1 MQSFSFFIRLCSLW
15 RGARF
20 SAMITIRIE
29 VQAMAAENKMG
40 TLPEGRLIVTM
51 SFPIMLSMLVQALY
65 NIVDSAFVARISED
79 ALTAVSLAFPV
90 QLLMIAVATGAA
102 VGVDA
107 LLSRRLGQ
115 KKQDE
120 ANAVAVNG
128 IFLSVCFWLVFAVLG
143 LLFGQQF
150 IAMFTDSPAVI
161 DMGTGYV
168 TVVTVAS
175 CGVFLLFVAER
186 LMQATGNT
194 VYHMVTQLIGAVLNC
209 ILDPIMIFG
218 LFGFPALGTTG
229 AALATV
235 ISQIIAM
242 MIGFAINVR
251 FNHDVRIHVRGF
263 RPDGKIIAEIV
274 RIGLPA
280 AVQQSLLSVLTVGLN
295 RILMPF
301 SQTAVSFYGVYYKLQ
316 NFLFMPVYGLNN
328 ALIPMIG
335 YNFGA
340 KNRRRIERITRYAL
354 LLALGIM
361 AAGTVLFELL
371 PVPLLRL
378 FDASDAML
386 AIGVP
391 AIRIISASFCFAG
404 ISVILCGCMQGLG
417 RGSESLWVALLRQ
430 LIVILPA
437 AVLLSRISLT
447 AVWFAFLLAEAA
459 GLAAAVALHHQVR
472 RRLLDKL
479 S

>member
-1 MQSFSFFIRLCSLW
+1 
-15 RGARF
+15 
-20 SAMITIRIE
+20 
-29 VQAMAAENKMG
+29 MAAENKMG
-40 TLPEGRLIVTM
+40 TMPEGRLIVTM

-90 QLLMIAVATGAA
+90 QLLMIAVATGAG
-102 VGVDA
+102 VGVNA
-107 LLSRRLGQ
+107 LLSRRLGE
-115 KKQDE
+115 KKQE
-120 ANAVAVNG
+120 AANAVAING
-128 IFLSVCFWLVFAVLG
+128 IFLSVCCWLVFAVLG
-143 LLFGQQF
+143 VLFGRQF
-150 IAMFTDSPAVI
+150 IALFTEVPAI
-161 DMGTGYV
+161 IEMGTGYV

-194 VYHMVTQLIGAVLNC
+194 VYHMVTQLIGALLNC

-218 LFGFPALGTTG
+218 WFGCPALGTTG

-242 MIGFAINVR
+242 SIGFAINVR
-251 FNHDVRIHVRGF
+251 LNHDVRIHIRGF
-263 RPDGKIIAEIV
+263 RPDAAILGEIV

-280 AVQQSLLSVLTVGLN
+280 ALQQSLLSVLTVGLN

-340 KNRRRIERITRYAL
+340 KNRRRIERITRFAL

-391 AIRIISASFCFAG
+391 GIRIISVSFCLAG
-404 ISVILCGCMQGLG
+404 VSVILCGCMQGLG
-417 RGSESLWVALLRQ
+417 RGNESLAVALLRQ
-430 LIVILPA
+430 LIVILPVA
-437 AVLLSRISLT
+437 AALSRISLD
-447 AVWFAFLLAEAA
+447 AVWFSFPIAEAVGLLAAF
-459 GLAAAVALHHQVR
+459 VLHR
-472 RRLLDKL
+472 RVSRRMLDKL
-479 S
+479 PQQLS

>member
-1 MQSFSFFIRLCSLW
+1 
-15 RGARF
+15 
-20 SAMITIRIE
+20 
-29 VQAMAAENKMG
+29 MATENKMG
-40 TLPEGRLIVTM
+40 AMPEGRLIVTM

-65 NIVDSAFVARISED
+65 NIVDSAFVARIGED

-90 QLLMIAVATGAA
+90 QLLMIAVATGTG
-102 VGVDA
+102 VGVNA
-107 LLSRRLGQ
+107 LLSRRLGE
-115 KKQDE
+115 KKQDD
-120 ANAVAVNG
+120 ANAVAING
-128 IFLSVCFWLVFAVLG
+128 IFLSVCCWLVFAVLG
-143 LLFGQQF
+143 LLFGRQF
-150 IAMFTDSPAVI
+150 IELFTDVPAVVE
-161 DMGTGYV
+161 MGANYV

-194 VYHMVTQLIGAVLNC
+194 LYHMITQLIGALLNC

-218 LFGFPALGTTG
+218 WFGLPALGTTG

-235 ISQIIAM
+235 LSQIIAM
-242 MIGFAINVR
+242 SIGFFINVR

-263 RPDGKIIAEIV
+263 RPNGRILIEIV

-280 AVQQSLLSVLTVGLN
+280 ALQQSLMSVLTIGLN
-295 RILMPF
+295 RILMAF
-301 SQTAVSFYGVYYKLQ
+301 TQTAVSFYGVYYKLQ

-340 KNRRRIERITRYAL
+340 KNRRRIERITRFAL

-361 AAGTVLFELL
+361 AVGTVLFELL
-371 PVPLLRL
+371 PIPLLHL
-378 FDASDAML
+378 FNASDAML

-391 AIRIISASFCFAG
+391 GIRIISLSFCLAG
-404 ISVILCGCMQGLG
+404 ASVILCGCMQGLG
-417 RGSESLWVALLRQ
+417 RGGESLWVALLRQ

-437 AVLLSRISLT
+437 AAVLSRISLD
-447 AVWFAFLLAEAA
+447 AVWFSFLLAEAV
-459 GLAAAVALHHQVR
+459 GLLAALLLHRHVS
-472 RRLLDKL
+472 RRLLGQL
-479 S
+479 PQQIS

>member
-1 MQSFSFFIRLCSLW
+1 
-15 RGARF
+15 
-20 SAMITIRIE
+20 
-29 VQAMAAENKMG
+29 MAAENKMG
-40 TLPEGRLIVTM
+40 TMPEGRLIITM

-90 QLLMIAVATGAA
+90 QLLMIAVATGAG
-102 VGVDA
+102 VGVNA
-107 LLSRRLGQ
+107 LLSRRLGE
-115 KKQDE
+115 KKQAE
-120 ANAVAVNG
+120 ADAVAVNG
-128 IFLSVCFWLVFAVLG
+128 IFLSVCFWLIFAVLG
-143 LLFGQQF
+143 LLFGRQF
-150 IAMFTDSPAVI
+150 IALFTDVPAVI
-161 DMGTGYV
+161 EMGTSYV
-168 TVVTVAS
+168 TVVTAAS

-235 ISQIIAM
+235 LSQIIAM
-242 MIGFAINVR
+242 SIGFFINVR
-251 FNHDVRIHVRGF
+251 FNHDVRIRLRGF
-263 RPDGKIIAEIV
+263 RPDGRIIGEIV

-301 SQTAVSFYGVYYKLQ
+301 SQTAVGFYGVYYKLQ

-340 KNRRRIERITRYAL
+340 KNRRRIEARRAAWSGTR
-354 LLALGIM
+354 
-361 AAGTVLFELL
+361 AART
-371 PVPLLRL
+371 
-378 FDASDAML
+378 S
-386 AIGVP
+386 
-391 AIRIISASFCFAG
+391 
-404 ISVILCGCMQGLG
+404 
-417 RGSESLWVALLRQ
+417 
-430 LIVILPA
+430 
-437 AVLLSRISLT
+437 
-447 AVWFAFLLAEAA
+447 
-459 GLAAAVALHHQVR
+459 
-472 RRLLDKL
+472 
-479 S
+479 

>member
-1 MQSFSFFIRLCSLW
+1 
-15 RGARF
+15 
-20 SAMITIRIE
+20 
-29 VQAMAAENKMG
+29 MAAENKMG
-40 TLPEGRLIVTM
+40 TMPEGRLIVTM

-90 QLLMIAVATGAA
+90 QLLMIAVATGTG
-102 VGVDA
+102 VGVNA
-107 LLSRRLGQ
+107 LLSRRLGE
-115 KKQDE
+115 KKQE
-120 ANAVAVNG
+120 AANAVAING
-128 IFLSVCFWLVFAVLG
+128 IFLSVCCWLVFAVLG
-143 LLFGQQF
+143 VLFGRQF
-150 IAMFTDSPAVI
+150 IALFTEVPAI
-161 DMGTGYV
+161 IEMGTGYV

-194 VYHMVTQLIGAVLNC
+194 VYHMVTQLIGALLNC

-218 LFGFPALGTTG
+218 WFGCPALGTTG

-242 MIGFAINVR
+242 SIGFAINVR
-251 FNHDVRIHVRGF
+251 LNHDVRIHIRGF
-263 RPDGKIIAEIV
+263 RPDAAILGEIV

-280 AVQQSLLSVLTVGLN
+280 ALQQSLLSVLTVGLN

-340 KNRRRIERITRYAL
+340 KNRRRIERITRFAL

-391 AIRIISASFCFAG
+391 GIRIISVSFCLAG
-404 ISVILCGCMQGLG
+404 VSVILCGCMQGLG
-417 RGSESLWVALLRQ
+417 RGNESLAVALLRQ
-430 LIVILPA
+430 LVVILPVA
-437 AVLLSRISLT
+437 AALSRISLD
-447 AVWFAFLLAEAA
+447 AVWFSFPIAEAIGLLAAF
-459 GLAAAVALHHQVR
+459 VLHRWVSR
-472 RRLLDKL
+472 RMLDKL
-479 S
+479 PQQKS

>member
-1 MQSFSFFIRLCSLW
+1 
-15 RGARF
+15 
-20 SAMITIRIE
+20 
-29 VQAMAAENKMG
+29 MAAENKMG
-40 TLPEGRLIVTM
+40 TMPEGHLIVTM

-79 ALTAVSLAFPV
+79 ALTAVSLAFPI
-90 QLLMIAVATGAA
+90 QLLMIAVATGTG
-102 VGVDA
+102 VGVNA

-115 KKQDE
+115 KKQEE
-120 ANAVAVNG
+120 ANAVAANG
-128 IFLSVCFWLVFAVLG
+128 VFLSVCFWLVFAVLG
-143 LLFGQQF
+143 LLFGRSF
-150 IAMFTDSPAVI
+150 IALFTDVPAVI
-161 DMGTGYV
+161 AMGTSYV

-218 LFGFPALGTTG
+218 LFGCPALGTTG

-235 ISQIIAM
+235 LSQIIAM
-242 MIGFAINVR
+242 GIGFFINVR
-251 FNHDVRIHVRGF
+251 FNHDVRLHLRGF
-263 RPDGKIIAEIV
+263 RPDGGILGEIV

-335 YNFGA
+335 YNYGA

-354 LLALGIM
+354 LLAVGIM
-361 AAGTVLFELL
+361 AAGTILFELI

-378 FDASDAML
+378 FDASSAML

-391 AIRIISASFCFAG
+391 AIRIISVSFCFAG
-404 ISVILCGCMQGLG
+404 ASVILSGCMQGLG
-417 RGSESLWVALLRQ
+417 CGSESLWVALLRQ
-430 LIVILPA
+430 LIIILPA

-447 AVWFAFLLAEAA
+447 AIWFAFLLAEAI
-459 GLAAAVALHHQVR
+459 GLAAALLLHRHVT
-472 RRLLDKL
+472 RRLLEPL
-479 S
+479 Q

>member
-1 MQSFSFFIRLCSLW
+1 
-15 RGARF
+15 
-20 SAMITIRIE
+20 
-29 VQAMAAENKMG
+29 MASENKMG
-40 TLPEGRLIVTM
+40 TMPEGRLIITM

-90 QLLMIAVATGAA
+90 QLLMIAVATGTG
-102 VGVDA
+102 VGVNA

-115 KKQDE
+115 KKQEE

-128 IFLSVCFWLVFAVLG
+128 VFLSVCFWLVFAVLG
-143 LLFGQQF
+143 LLFGRGF
-150 IAMFTDSPAVI
+150 IALFTDVPAVI
-161 DMGTGYV
+161 DMGTSYV

-218 LFGFPALGTTG
+218 LFGFPTLGTTG

-235 ISQIIAM
+235 LSQIIAM
-242 MIGFAINVR
+242 SIGFFINVR
-251 FNHDVRIHVRGF
+251 FNHDVRLHLRGF
-263 RPDGKIIAEIV
+263 RPDGGILGEIV

-280 AVQQSLLSVLTVGLN
+280 AVQQSLLSILTVGLN

-354 LLALGIM
+354 YLAIGIM
-361 AAGTVLFELL
+361 AAGTVLFELI

-386 AIGVP
+386 SIGVP
-391 AIRIISASFCFAG
+391 AIHIISLSFCFAG
-404 ISVILCGCMQGLG
+404 ASVILSGCMQGLG
-417 RGSESLWVALLRQ
+417 RGNESLWVALTRQ
-430 LIVILPA
+430 FIVILPT
-437 AVLLSRISLT
+437 AVLLSRLSLT
-447 AVWFAFLLAEAA
+447 AVWFAFPLAEAV
-459 GLAAAVALHHQVR
+459 GLAAAIALHRRVT
-472 RRLLDKL
+472 RRLLQPL
-479 S
+479 E

>member
-1 MQSFSFFIRLCSLW
+1 
-15 RGARF
+15 
-20 SAMITIRIE
+20 
-29 VQAMAAENKMG
+29 MATENKMG
-40 TLPEGRLIVTM
+40 TMPEGKLIVTM
-51 SFPIMLSMLVQALY
+51 SFPIMLSMLVQSLY

-90 QLLMIAVATGAA
+90 QLLMIAVATGAG
-102 VGVDA
+102 VGVNA

-115 KKQDE
+115 KKQAE
-120 ANAVAVNG
+120 ADAVAVNG
-128 IFLSVCFWLVFAVLG
+128 VFLSVCFWLVFAVLG
-143 LLFGQQF
+143 LLFGRTF
-150 IAMFTDSPAVI
+150 IAAFTDVPAVV
-161 DMGTGYV
+161 DMGTSYV

-194 VYHMVTQLIGAVLNC
+194 VYHMITQLIGAVLNC
-209 ILDPIMIFG
+209 VLDPLLIFG
-218 LFGFPALGTTG
+218 LAGFPTLGTTG

-235 ISQIIAM
+235 ISQITAM
-242 MIGFAINVR
+242 AIGFFINIK
-251 FNHDVRIHVRGF
+251 FNHDVHLRVRGF
-263 RPDGKIIAEIV
+263 RPDAEILGGII

-280 AVQQSLLSVLTVGLN
+280 AVQQSLMSVLTVGLN

-340 KNRRRIERITRYAL
+340 QNRHRIERITRYAL
-354 LLALGIM
+354 YLAVGIM
-361 AAGTVLFELL
+361 AAGTVLFEAL

-391 AIRIISASFCFAG
+391 GIRTIALSFCFAG
-404 ISVILCGCMQGLG
+404 ASVILSGCMQGLG
-417 RGSESLWVALLRQ
+417 RGGESLWVALVRQ
-430 LIVILPA
+430 LIVVLPA
-437 AVLLSRISLT
+437 AVLFAQVSLN
-447 AVWFAFLLAEAA
+447 AVWLSFPLAETVGFVLAVLLHRRVTQRLLAP
-459 GLAAAVALHHQVR
+459 
-472 RRLLDKL
+472 L

>member
-1 MQSFSFFIRLCSLW
+1 MSS
-15 RGARF
+15 
-20 SAMITIRIE
+20 
-29 VQAMAAENKMG
+29 ENKMG
-40 TLPEGRLIVTM
+40 TMPEGKLIVTM

-90 QLLMIAVATGAA
+90 QLLMIAVATGAG
-102 VGVDA
+102 VGVNA

-115 KKQDE
+115 KKQAE
-120 ANAVAVNG
+120 ADAVAVNG
-128 IFLSVCFWLVFAVLG
+128 VFLSVCFWLVFAVLG
-143 LLFGQQF
+143 LLFGRAF
-150 IAMFTDSPAVI
+150 IAAFTDVPAVV
-161 DMGTGYV
+161 DMGTSYV

-186 LMQATGNT
+186 LMQATGST
-194 VYHMVTQLIGAVLNC
+194 VYHMITQLIGAVLNC
-209 ILDPIMIFG
+209 VLDPLLIFG
-218 LFGFPALGTTG
+218 LAGFPALGTTG

-235 ISQIIAM
+235 ISQITAM
-242 MIGFAINVR
+242 AIGFFINIK
-251 FNHDVRIHVRGF
+251 FNHDVHLRVRGF
-263 RPDGKIIAEIV
+263 RPDAEILGGII

-280 AVQQSLLSVLTVGLN
+280 AVQQSLMSVLTVGLN

-340 KNRRRIERITRYAL
+340 QNRHRIERITRYAL
-354 LLALGIM
+354 YLAVGIM
-361 AAGTVLFELL
+361 AAGTVLFEAL

-391 AIRIISASFCFAG
+391 GIRTIALSFCFAG
-404 ISVILCGCMQGLG
+404 ASVILSGCMQGLG
-417 RGSESLWVALLRQ
+417 RGGESLWVALVRQ
-430 LIVILPA
+430 LIVVLPA
-437 AVLLSRISLT
+437 AVLLAQVSLN
-447 AVWFAFLLAEAA
+447 AVWLSFPLAETAGFVLAVLLHRRVTQRLLAP
-459 GLAAAVALHHQVR
+459 
-472 RRLLDKL
+472 L

>member
-1 MQSFSFFIRLCSLW
+1 
-15 RGARF
+15 
-20 SAMITIRIE
+20 
-29 VQAMAAENKMG
+29 MASENKMG
-40 TLPEGRLIVTM
+40 TMPEGKLIVTM

-90 QLLMIAVATGAA
+90 QLLMIAVATGTG
-102 VGVDA
+102 VGVNA

-115 KKQDE
+115 KRQAE
-120 ANAVAVNG
+120 ANAVAING
-128 IFLSVCFWLVFAVLG
+128 VFLSVCFWLVFAVLG
-143 LLFGQQF
+143 LLFGRAF
-150 IAMFTDSPAVI
+150 IAAFTEVPSVI
-161 DMGTGYV
+161 EMGTSYV

-218 LFGFPALGTTG
+218 LLGCPALGTTG

-235 ISQIIAM
+235 LSQIIAM
-242 MIGFAINVR
+242 SIGFFINVR
-251 FNHDVRIHVRGF
+251 FNHDVQLHLRGF
-263 RPDGKIIAEIV
+263 RPDGAILGEIV

-280 AVQQSLLSVLTVGLN
+280 TVQQSLLSILTVGLN

-354 LLALGIM
+354 YLAVGIM
-361 AAGTVLFELL
+361 AAGTVLFEAL

-386 AIGVP
+386 ALGVP

-404 ISVILCGCMQGLG
+404 ASVILSGCMQGLG

-437 AVLLSRISLT
+437 AVLLARLSLN
-447 AVWFAFLLAEAA
+447 AVWLAFPLAEAA
-459 GLAAAVALHHQVR
+459 GLAAALLLHRRVT
-472 RRLLDKL
+472 RRLLAPL
-479 S
+479 G

>member
-1 MQSFSFFIRLCSLW
+1 
-15 RGARF
+15 
-20 SAMITIRIE
+20 
-29 VQAMAAENKMG
+29 MAAENKMG
-40 TLPEGRLIVTM
+40 TMPEGRLIVTM

-90 QLLMIAVATGAA
+90 QLLMIAVATGAG
-102 VGVDA
+102 VGVNA
-107 LLSRRLGQ
+107 LLSRRLGE
-115 KKQDE
+115 KKQE
-120 ANAVAVNG
+120 AANAVAING
-128 IFLSVCFWLVFAVLG
+128 IFLSVCCWLVFAVLG
-143 LLFGQQF
+143 VLFGRQF
-150 IAMFTDSPAVI
+150 IALFTEVPAI
-161 DMGTGYV
+161 IEMGTGYV

-194 VYHMVTQLIGAVLNC
+194 VYHMVTQLIGALLNC

-218 LFGFPALGTTG
+218 WFGCPALGTTG

-242 MIGFAINVR
+242 SIGFAINVR
-251 FNHDVRIHVRGF
+251 LNHDVRIHVRGF
-263 RPDGKIIAEIV
+263 RPDAAILGEIV

-280 AVQQSLLSVLTVGLN
+280 ALQQSLLSVLTVGLN

-340 KNRRRIERITRYAL
+340 KNRRRIERITRFAL

-391 AIRIISASFCFAG
+391 GIRIISVSFCLAG
-404 ISVILCGCMQGLG
+404 VSVILCGCMQGLG
-417 RGSESLWVALLRQ
+417 RGNESLAVALLRQ
-430 LIVILPA
+430 LIVILPVA
-437 AVLLSRISLT
+437 AALSRISLD
-447 AVWFAFLLAEAA
+447 AVWFSFPIAEAVGLLAAF
-459 GLAAAVALHHQVR
+459 VLHR
-472 RRLLDKL
+472 RVSRRMLDKL
-479 S
+479 PQQLS

>member
-1 MQSFSFFIRLCSLW
+1 
-15 RGARF
+15 
-20 SAMITIRIE
+20 
-29 VQAMAAENKMG
+29 MASENKMG
-40 TLPEGRLIVTM
+40 TMPEGRLIITM

-90 QLLMIAVATGAA
+90 QLLMIAVATGTG
-102 VGVDA
+102 VGVNA

-115 KKQDE
+115 KKQEE

-128 IFLSVCFWLVFAVLG
+128 VFLSVCFWLVFAVLG
-143 LLFGQQF
+143 LLFGRGF
-150 IAMFTDSPAVI
+150 IALFTDVPAVI
-161 DMGTGYV
+161 DMGTSYV

-235 ISQIIAM
+235 LSQIIAM
-242 MIGFAINVR
+242 SIGFFINVR
-251 FNHDVRIHVRGF
+251 FNHDVRLHLHGF
-263 RPDGKIIAEIV
+263 RPDGGILGEIV

-280 AVQQSLLSVLTVGLN
+280 AVQQSLLSILTVGLN

-328 ALIPMIG
+328 ALIPMVG

-354 LLALGIM
+354 YLAIGIM
-361 AAGTVLFELL
+361 AAGTVLFELI

-391 AIRIISASFCFAG
+391 AIRIISLSFCFAG
-404 ISVILCGCMQGLG
+404 ASVILSGCMQGLG
-417 RGSESLWVALLRQ
+417 RGNESLWVALTRQ
-430 LIVILPA
+430 FIVILPA
-437 AVLLSRISLT
+437 AVLLSRLNLS
-447 AVWFAFLLAEAA
+447 AVWFAFPLAEAV
-459 GLAAAVALHHQVR
+459 GLAAAIVLHRRVT
-472 RRLLDKL
+472 RRLLDPLK
-479 S
+479 

>member
-1 MQSFSFFIRLCSLW
+1 
-15 RGARF
+15 
-20 SAMITIRIE
+20 
-29 VQAMAAENKMG
+29 MASENKMG
-40 TLPEGRLIVTM
+40 TMPEGRLIITM

-90 QLLMIAVATGAA
+90 QLLMIAVATGTG
-102 VGVDA
+102 VGVNA

-115 KKQDE
+115 KKQEE

-128 IFLSVCFWLVFAVLG
+128 VFLSVCFWLVFAVLG
-143 LLFGQQF
+143 LLFGRGF
-150 IAMFTDSPAVI
+150 ITLFTDVPAVI
-161 DMGTGYV
+161 DMGSSYV

-218 LFGFPALGTTG
+218 LLGFPALGTTG

-235 ISQIIAM
+235 LSQIIAM
-242 MIGFAINVR
+242 GIGFFINVR
-251 FNHDVRIHVRGF
+251 FNHDVRLHVRGF
-263 RPDGKIIAEIV
+263 RPNGGILGEIV

-280 AVQQSLLSVLTVGLN
+280 AVQQSLLSILTVGLN

-301 SQTAVSFYGVYYKLQ
+301 SQTSVSFYGVYYKLQ
-316 NFLFMPVYGLNN
+316 NFLFMPIYGLNN
-328 ALIPMIG
+328 ALIPMVG

-340 KNRRRIERITRYAL
+340 KKRRRIERITRYAL
-354 LLALGIM
+354 YLAVGIM
-361 AAGTVLFELL
+361 AAGTVLFELI

-378 FDASDAML
+378 FEASDAML
-386 AIGVP
+386 SIGVP
-391 AIRIISASFCFAG
+391 AIRIISLSFCFAG
-404 ISVILCGCMQGLG
+404 ASVILSGCMQGLG
-417 RGSESLWVALLRQ
+417 RGSESLWVALIRQ

-437 AVLLSRISLT
+437 AVLLSRLSLT
-447 AVWFAFLLAEAA
+447 AVWFAFLLAEAV
-459 GLAAAVALHHQVR
+459 GLAAAIVLHRHIT
-472 RRLLDKL
+472 RRLLEPYK
-479 S
+479 

>member
-1 MQSFSFFIRLCSLW
+1 MSS
-15 RGARF
+15 
-20 SAMITIRIE
+20 
-29 VQAMAAENKMG
+29 ENKMG
-40 TLPEGRLIVTM
+40 TMPEGKLIVTM

-90 QLLMIAVATGAA
+90 QLLMIAVATGAG
-102 VGVDA
+102 VGVNA

-115 KKQDE
+115 KKQAE
-120 ANAVAVNG
+120 ADAVAVNG
-128 IFLSVCFWLVFAVLG
+128 VFLSVCFWLVFAVLG
-143 LLFGQQF
+143 LLFGRAF
-150 IAMFTDSPAVI
+150 IAAFTDVPAVV
-161 DMGTGYV
+161 DMGTSYV

-194 VYHMVTQLIGAVLNC
+194 VYHMITQLIGAVLNC
-209 ILDPIMIFG
+209 VLDPLLIFG
-218 LFGFPALGTTG
+218 LAGFPALGTTG

-235 ISQIIAM
+235 ISQITAM
-242 MIGFAINVR
+242 AIGFFINIK
-251 FNHDVRIHVRGF
+251 FNHDVHLRVRGF
-263 RPDGKIIAEIV
+263 RPDAEILGGII

-280 AVQQSLLSVLTVGLN
+280 AVQQSLMSVLTVGLN

-340 KNRRRIERITRYAL
+340 QNRHRIERITRYAL
-354 LLALGIM
+354 YLAVGIM
-361 AAGTVLFELL
+361 AAGTVLFEAL

-391 AIRIISASFCFAG
+391 GIRTIALSFCFAG
-404 ISVILCGCMQGLG
+404 ASVILSGCMQGLG
-417 RGSESLWVALLRQ
+417 RGGESLWVALVRQ
-430 LIVILPA
+430 LIVVLPA
-437 AVLLSRISLT
+437 AVLLAQISLN
-447 AVWFAFLLAEAA
+447 AVWLSFPLAETA
-459 GLAAAVALHHQVR
+459 GFVLAVLLHR
-472 RRLLDKL
+472 RVTQRLFAPLP
-479 S
+479 

>member
-1 MQSFSFFIRLCSLW
+1 
-15 RGARF
+15 
-20 SAMITIRIE
+20 
-29 VQAMAAENKMG
+29 MAAENKMG
-40 TLPEGRLIVTM
+40 TMPEGRLIVTM

-90 QLLMIAVATGAA
+90 QLLMIAVATGAG
-102 VGVDA
+102 VGVNA
-107 LLSRRLGQ
+107 LLSRRLGE
-115 KKQDE
+115 KKQAE
-120 ANAVAVNG
+120 ADAVAVNG
-128 IFLSVCFWLVFAVLG
+128 IFLSICFWLIFAVLG
-143 LLFGQQF
+143 LLFGRQF
-150 IAMFTDSPAVI
+150 IALFTDVPAVI
-161 DMGTGYV
+161 EMGTSYV
-168 TVVTVAS
+168 TVVTAAS

-235 ISQIIAM
+235 LSQIIAM
-242 MIGFAINVR
+242 SIGFFINVR
-251 FNHDVRIHVRGF
+251 FNHDVRIRLRGF
-263 RPDGKIIAEIV
+263 RPDGRIIGEIV

-301 SQTAVSFYGVYYKLQ
+301 SQTAVGFYGVYYKLQ

-340 KNRRRIERITRYAL
+340 KNRARIERITRCAL
-354 LLALGIM
+354 FLALGIM
-361 AAGTVLFELL
+361 AAGTVLFELC

-391 AIRIISASFCFAG
+391 GIRIISVSFCLAG
-404 ISVILCGCMQGLG
+404 ASVILSGCMQGLG
-417 RGSESLWVALLRQ
+417 RGSESLAVALLRQ
-430 LIVILPA
+430 LVVILPA
-437 AVLLSRISLT
+437 AVALARVSLS
-447 AVWFAFLLAEAA
+447 AVWLAFPLAEAV
-459 GLAAAVALHHQVR
+459 GLAAAALLHRRVT
-472 RRLLDKL
+472 RRLLGGMPQQI

>member
-1 MQSFSFFIRLCSLW
+1 MSS
-15 RGARF
+15 
-20 SAMITIRIE
+20 
-29 VQAMAAENKMG
+29 ENKMG
-40 TLPEGRLIVTM
+40 TMPEGKLIVTM

-90 QLLMIAVATGAA
+90 QLLMIAVATGAG
-102 VGVDA
+102 VGVNA

-115 KKQDE
+115 KKQAE
-120 ANAVAVNG
+120 ADAVAVNG
-128 IFLSVCFWLVFAVLG
+128 VFLSVCFWLVFAVLG
-143 LLFGQQF
+143 LLFGRAF
-150 IAMFTDSPAVI
+150 IAAFTDVPAVV
-161 DMGTGYV
+161 DMGTSYV

-194 VYHMVTQLIGAVLNC
+194 VYHMITQLIGAVLNC
-209 ILDPIMIFG
+209 VLDPLLIFG
-218 LFGFPALGTTG
+218 LAGFPALGTTG

-235 ISQIIAM
+235 ISQITAM
-242 MIGFAINVR
+242 AIGFFINIK
-251 FNHDVRIHVRGF
+251 FNHDVHLRVRGF
-263 RPDGKIIAEIV
+263 RPDAEILGGII

-280 AVQQSLLSVLTVGLN
+280 AVQQSLMSVLTVGLN

-340 KNRRRIERITRYAL
+340 QNRHRIERITRYAL
-354 LLALGIM
+354 YLAVGIM
-361 AAGTVLFELL
+361 AAGTVLFEAL

-391 AIRIISASFCFAG
+391 GIRTIALSFCFAG
-404 ISVILCGCMQGLG
+404 ASVILSGCMQGLG
-417 RGSESLWVALLRQ
+417 RGGESLWVALVRQ
-430 LIVILPA
+430 LIVVLPA
-437 AVLLSRISLT
+437 AVLLAQISLN
-447 AVWFAFLLAEAA
+447 AVWLSFPLAETA
-459 GLAAAVALHHQVR
+459 GFVLAVLLHR
-472 RRLLDKL
+472 RVTQRLFAPL

>member
-1 MQSFSFFIRLCSLW
+1 
-15 RGARF
+15 
-20 SAMITIRIE
+20 
-29 VQAMAAENKMG
+29 MATENKMG
-40 TLPEGRLIVTM
+40 TMPEGKLIVTM

-90 QLLMIAVATGAA
+90 QLLMIAVATGAG
-102 VGVDA
+102 VGVNA

-115 KKQDE
+115 KKQAE
-120 ANAVAVNG
+120 ADAVAVNG
-128 IFLSVCFWLVFAVLG
+128 VFLSVCFWLVFAVLG
-143 LLFGQQF
+143 LLFGRAF
-150 IAMFTDSPAVI
+150 IAAFTDVPAVV
-161 DMGTGYV
+161 DMGTSYV

-194 VYHMVTQLIGAVLNC
+194 VYHMITQLIGAVLNC
-209 ILDPIMIFG
+209 VLDPLLIFG
-218 LFGFPALGTTG
+218 LAGFPALGTTG

-235 ISQIIAM
+235 ISQITAM
-242 MIGFAINVR
+242 AIGFFINIK
-251 FNHDVRIHVRGF
+251 FNHDVHLRVRGF
-263 RPDGKIIAEIV
+263 RPDAEILSGII

-280 AVQQSLLSVLTVGLN
+280 AVQQSLMSVLTVGLN

-340 KNRRRIERITRYAL
+340 QNRHRIERITRYAL
-354 LLALGIM
+354 YLAVGIM
-361 AAGTVLFELL
+361 AAGTVLFEAL

-391 AIRIISASFCFAG
+391 GIRTIALSFCLAG
-404 ISVILCGCMQGLG
+404 ASVILSGCMQGLG
-417 RGSESLWVALLRQ
+417 RGGESLWVALVRQ
-430 LIVILPA
+430 LIVVLPA
-437 AVLLSRISLT
+437 AVLLAQISLN
-447 AVWFAFLLAEAA
+447 AVWLSFPLAETA
-459 GLAAAVALHHQVR
+459 GFVLAVLLHR
-472 RRLLDKL
+472 RVTQRLFAPLP
-479 S
+479 

>member
-1 MQSFSFFIRLCSLW
+1 
-15 RGARF
+15 
-20 SAMITIRIE
+20 
-29 VQAMAAENKMG
+29 MASENKMG
-40 TLPEGRLIVTM
+40 TMPEGRLIITM

-90 QLLMIAVATGAA
+90 QLLMIAVATGTG
-102 VGVDA
+102 VGVNA

-115 KKQDE
+115 KKQEE

-128 IFLSVCFWLVFAVLG
+128 VFLSVCFWLVFAVLG
-143 LLFGQQF
+143 LLFGRGF
-150 IAMFTDSPAVI
+150 IALFTDVPAVI
-161 DMGTGYV
+161 DMGTSYV

-235 ISQIIAM
+235 LSQIIAM
-242 MIGFAINVR
+242 SIGFFINVR
-251 FNHDVRIHVRGF
+251 FNHDVRLHLRGF
-263 RPDGKIIAEIV
+263 RPDGGILGEIV

-280 AVQQSLLSVLTVGLN
+280 AVQQSLLSILTVGLN

-328 ALIPMIG
+328 ALIPMVG

-354 LLALGIM
+354 YLAIGIM
-361 AAGTVLFELL
+361 AAGTVLFELI

-391 AIRIISASFCFAG
+391 AIRIISLSFCFAG
-404 ISVILCGCMQGLG
+404 ASVILSGCMQGLG
-417 RGSESLWVALLRQ
+417 RGNESLWVALTRQ
-430 LIVILPA
+430 FIVILPA
-437 AVLLSRISLT
+437 AVLLSRLSLS
-447 AVWFAFLLAEAA
+447 AVWFAFPLAEAV
-459 GLAAAVALHHQVR
+459 GLAAAIVLHRRVT
-472 RRLLDKL
+472 RRLLDPLK
-479 S
+479 

>member
-1 MQSFSFFIRLCSLW
+1 
-15 RGARF
+15 
-20 SAMITIRIE
+20 
-29 VQAMAAENKMG
+29 MAAENKMG
-40 TLPEGRLIVTM
+40 TMPEGRLIITM

-90 QLLMIAVATGAA
+90 QLLMIAVATGTG
-102 VGVDA
+102 VGVNA

-115 KKQDE
+115 KKQEE
-120 ANAVAVNG
+120 ANAVAANG
-128 IFLSVCFWLVFAVLG
+128 VFLSVCFWMVFAVLG
-143 LLFGQQF
+143 LLFGRAF
-150 IAMFTDSPAVI
+150 IALFTDIPAVI
-161 DMGTGYV
+161 EMGTSYV

-218 LFGFPALGTTG
+218 LFGCPALGTTG

-235 ISQIIAM
+235 LSQIIAM
-242 MIGFAINVR
+242 SIGFFINVK
-251 FNHDVRIHVRGF
+251 FNHDVRLHLRGF
-263 RPDGKIIAEIV
+263 RPDGRILGEIV

-335 YNFGA
+335 YNYGA

-354 LLALGIM
+354 YLAVGIM
-361 AAGTVLFELL
+361 AAGTILFELI

-378 FDASDAML
+378 FDASNAML
-386 AIGVP
+386 ALGVP
-391 AIRIISASFCFAG
+391 AIRIISVSFCFAG
-404 ISVILCGCMQGLG
+404 TSVILSGCMQGLG

-437 AVLLSRISLT
+437 AVALSHISLT
-447 AVWFAFLLAEAA
+447 AVWFAFPLAEAV
-459 GLAAAVALHHQVR
+459 GLAAALLLHRHVV
-472 RRLLDKL
+472 RRLLEPL
-479 S
+479 E

>member
-1 MQSFSFFIRLCSLW
+1 
-15 RGARF
+15 
-20 SAMITIRIE
+20 
-29 VQAMAAENKMG
+29 MAAENKMG
-40 TLPEGRLIVTM
+40 TMPEGRLIITM

-90 QLLMIAVATGAA
+90 QLLMIAVATGTG
-102 VGVDA
+102 VGVNA

-115 KKQDE
+115 KKQEE
-120 ANAVAVNG
+120 ANAVAANG
-128 IFLSVCFWLVFAVLG
+128 VFLSVCFWLVFAVLG
-143 LLFGQQF
+143 LLFGRGF
-150 IAMFTDSPAVI
+150 IALFTDVPAVI
-161 DMGTGYV
+161 EMGTSYV

-218 LFGFPALGTTG
+218 LFGCPTLGTTG

-235 ISQIIAM
+235 LSQIIAM
-242 MIGFAINVR
+242 SIGFFINVR
-251 FNHDVRIHVRGF
+251 FNHDVRLHLRGF
-263 RPDGKIIAEIV
+263 RPDGRILGEIV

-328 ALIPMIG
+328 ALIPMLG
-335 YNFGA
+335 YNYGV

-354 LLALGIM
+354 YLAVGIM
-361 AAGTVLFELL
+361 AAGTILFELI

-378 FDASDAML
+378 FDASSAML
-386 AIGVP
+386 ALGVP
-391 AIRIISASFCFAG
+391 AIRIISVSFCFAG
-404 ISVILCGCMQGLG
+404 ASVILSGCMQGLG

-437 AVLLSRISLT
+437 AVALSHISLT
-447 AVWFAFLLAEAA
+447 AVWFAFPLAEAV
-459 GLAAAVALHHQVR
+459 GLAAALLLHRHVA
-472 RRLLDKL
+472 RRLLEPL
-479 S
+479 E

>member
-1 MQSFSFFIRLCSLW
+1 MSS
-15 RGARF
+15 
-20 SAMITIRIE
+20 
-29 VQAMAAENKMG
+29 ENKMG
-40 TLPEGRLIVTM
+40 TMPEGKLIVTM

-90 QLLMIAVATGAA
+90 QLLMIAVATGAG
-102 VGVDA
+102 VGVNA

-115 KKQDE
+115 KKQAE
-120 ANAVAVNG
+120 ADAVAVNG
-128 IFLSVCFWLVFAVLG
+128 VFLSVCFWLVFAVLG
-143 LLFGQQF
+143 LLFGRAF
-150 IAMFTDSPAVI
+150 IAAFTDVPAVV
-161 DMGTGYV
+161 DMGTSYV

-186 LMQATGNT
+186 LMQATGST
-194 VYHMVTQLIGAVLNC
+194 VYHMITQLIGAVLNC
-209 ILDPIMIFG
+209 VLDPLLIFG
-218 LFGFPALGTTG
+218 LAGFPALGTTG

-235 ISQIIAM
+235 ISQITAM
-242 MIGFAINVR
+242 AIGFFINIK
-251 FNHDVRIHVRGF
+251 FNHDVHLRVRGF
-263 RPDGKIIAEIV
+263 RPDAEILGGII

-280 AVQQSLLSVLTVGLN
+280 AVQQSLMSVLTVGLN

-340 KNRRRIERITRYAL
+340 QNRRRIERITRYAL
-354 LLALGIM
+354 YLAVGIM
-361 AAGTVLFELL
+361 AAGTVLFEAL

-391 AIRIISASFCFAG
+391 GIRTIALSFCFAG
-404 ISVILCGCMQGLG
+404 ASVILSGCMQGLG
-417 RGSESLWVALLRQ
+417 RGGESLWVALVRQ
-430 LIVILPA
+430 LIVVLPA
-437 AVLLSRISLT
+437 AVLLAQVSLN
-447 AVWFAFLLAEAA
+447 AVWLSFPLAETAGFVLAVLLHRRVTQRLLAP
-459 GLAAAVALHHQVR
+459 
-472 RRLLDKL
+472 L

>member
-1 MQSFSFFIRLCSLW
+1 
-15 RGARF
+15 
-20 SAMITIRIE
+20 
-29 VQAMAAENKMG
+29 MAAENKMG
-40 TLPEGRLIVTM
+40 TMPEGRLIITM

-90 QLLMIAVATGAA
+90 QLLMIAVATGTG
-102 VGVDA
+102 VGVNA

-115 KKQDE
+115 KKQEE
-120 ANAVAVNG
+120 ANAVAANG
-128 IFLSVCFWLVFAVLG
+128 VFLSVCFWMVFAVLG
-143 LLFGQQF
+143 LLFGRAF
-150 IAMFTDSPAVI
+150 IALFTDVPAVI
-161 DMGTGYV
+161 EMGTSYV

-218 LFGFPALGTTG
+218 LFGCPTLGTTG

-235 ISQIIAM
+235 LSQIIAM
-242 MIGFAINVR
+242 SIGFFINVR
-251 FNHDVRIHVRGF
+251 FNHDVRLHLRSF
-263 RPDGKIIAEIV
+263 RPDGRILGEIV

-335 YNFGA
+335 YNYGA

-354 LLALGIM
+354 YLAVGIM
-361 AAGTVLFELL
+361 TAGTILFELI

-378 FDASDAML
+378 FDASSAML
-386 AIGVP
+386 ALGVP
-391 AIRIISASFCFAG
+391 AIRIISVSFCFAG
-404 ISVILCGCMQGLG
+404 ASVILSGCMQGLG

-437 AVLLSRISLT
+437 AVALSHISLT
-447 AVWFAFLLAEAA
+447 AVWFAFPLAEAV
-459 GLAAAVALHHQVR
+459 GLAAALLLHRHVAR
-472 RRLLDKL
+472 WLLEPL
-479 S
+479 E

>member
-1 MQSFSFFIRLCSLW
+1 MSS
-15 RGARF
+15 
-20 SAMITIRIE
+20 
-29 VQAMAAENKMG
+29 ENKMG
-40 TLPEGRLIVTM
+40 TMPEGKLIVTM

-90 QLLMIAVATGAA
+90 QLLMIAVATGAG
-102 VGVDA
+102 VGVNA

-115 KKQDE
+115 KKQAE
-120 ANAVAVNG
+120 ADAVAVNG
-128 IFLSVCFWLVFAVLG
+128 VFLSVCFWLVFAVLG
-143 LLFGQQF
+143 LLFGRAF
-150 IAMFTDSPAVI
+150 IAAFTDVPAVV
-161 DMGTGYV
+161 DMGTSYV

-194 VYHMVTQLIGAVLNC
+194 VYHMITQLIGAVLNC
-209 ILDPIMIFG
+209 VLDPLLIFG
-218 LFGFPALGTTG
+218 LAGFPALGTTG

-235 ISQIIAM
+235 ISQITAM
-242 MIGFAINVR
+242 AIGFFINIK
-251 FNHDVRIHVRGF
+251 FNHDVHLRVRGF
-263 RPDGKIIAEIV
+263 RPDAEILGGII

-280 AVQQSLLSVLTVGLN
+280 AVQQSLMSVLTVGLN

-340 KNRRRIERITRYAL
+340 QNRHRIERITRYAL
-354 LLALGIM
+354 YLAVGIM
-361 AAGTVLFELL
+361 AAGTVLFEAL

-391 AIRIISASFCFAG
+391 GIRTIALSFCFAG
-404 ISVILCGCMQGLG
+404 ASVILSGCMQGLG
-417 RGSESLWVALLRQ
+417 RGGESLWVALVRQ
-430 LIVILPA
+430 LIVVLPA
-437 AVLLSRISLT
+437 AVLLAQISLN
-447 AVWFAFLLAEAA
+447 AVLLHRRVTQRLFAP
-459 GLAAAVALHHQVR
+459 
-472 RRLLDKL
+472 L

>member
-1 MQSFSFFIRLCSLW
+1 
-15 RGARF
+15 
-20 SAMITIRIE
+20 
-29 VQAMAAENKMG
+29 MAAENKMG
-40 TLPEGRLIVTM
+40 TMPEGRLIVTM

-90 QLLMIAVATGAA
+90 QLLMIAVATGAG
-102 VGVDA
+102 VGVNA

-115 KKQDE
+115 KKQAE
-120 ANAVAVNG
+120 ADAVAVNG
-128 IFLSVCFWLVFAVLG
+128 VFLSVCFWLVFAVLG
-143 LLFGQQF
+143 LLFGRAF
-150 IAMFTDSPAVI
+150 IAAFTDVPAVV
-161 DMGTGYV
+161 DMGTSYV

-194 VYHMVTQLIGAVLNC
+194 VYHMITQLIGAVLNC
-209 ILDPIMIFG
+209 VLDPLLIFG
-218 LFGFPALGTTG
+218 LAGFPALGTTG

-235 ISQIIAM
+235 ISQITAM
-242 MIGFAINVR
+242 AIGFFINIK
-251 FNHDVRIHVRGF
+251 FNHDVHLRVRGF
-263 RPDGKIIAEIV
+263 RPDAEILGGII

-280 AVQQSLLSVLTVGLN
+280 AVQQSLMSVLTVGLN

-340 KNRRRIERITRYAL
+340 QNRRRIERITRYAL
-354 LLALGIM
+354 YLAVGIM
-361 AAGTVLFELL
+361 AAGTVLFEAL

-391 AIRIISASFCFAG
+391 GIRTIALSFCFAG
-404 ISVILCGCMQGLG
+404 ASVILSGCMQGLG
-417 RGSESLWVALLRQ
+417 RGGESLWVALVRQ
-430 LIVILPA
+430 LIVVLPA
-437 AVLLSRISLT
+437 AVLLAQISLN
-447 AVWFAFLLAEAA
+447 AVWLSFPLAETA
-459 GLAAAVALHHQVR
+459 GFVLAVLLHR
-472 RRLLDKL
+472 RVTQRLFAPLP
-479 S
+479 

>member
-1 MQSFSFFIRLCSLW
+1 M
-15 RGARF
+15 
-20 SAMITIRIE
+20 T
-29 VQAMAAENKMG
+29 AENKMG
-40 TLPEGRLIVTM
+40 TMPEGRLIITM

-90 QLLMIAVATGAA
+90 QLLMIAVATGTG
-102 VGVDA
+102 VGVNA

-115 KKQDE
+115 KKQEE
-120 ANAVAVNG
+120 ANAVAANG
-128 IFLSVCFWLVFAVLG
+128 VFLSVCFWLVFAVLG
-143 LLFGQQF
+143 LLFGRGF
-150 IAMFTDSPAVI
+150 IALFTDVPAVI
-161 DMGTGYV
+161 EMGTSYV

-209 ILDPIMIFG
+209 ILDPILIFG
-218 LFGFPALGTTG
+218 LFGCPALGTTG

-235 ISQIIAM
+235 LSQIIAM
-242 MIGFAINVR
+242 AIGFFINVR
-251 FNHDVRIHVRGF
+251 FNHDVRLHLRDF
-263 RPDGKIIAEIV
+263 RPDGRILGEIV

-335 YNFGA
+335 YNYGA

-354 LLALGIM
+354 YLAVGIM
-361 AAGTVLFELL
+361 AAGTILFELI

-378 FDASDAML
+378 FDASSAML
-386 AIGVP
+386 ALGVP
-391 AIRIISASFCFAG
+391 AIRIISVSFCFAG
-404 ISVILCGCMQGLG
+404 ASVILSGCMQGLG

-437 AVLLSRISLT
+437 AVALSHISLT
-447 AVWFAFLLAEAA
+447 AVWFAFPLAEAV
-459 GLAAAVALHHQVR
+459 GLAAALLLHRHVT
-472 RRLLDKL
+472 RRLLEPL
-479 S
+479 E

>member
-1 MQSFSFFIRLCSLW
+1 
-15 RGARF
+15 
-20 SAMITIRIE
+20 
-29 VQAMAAENKMG
+29 MAAENKMG
-40 TLPEGRLIVTM
+40 TMPEGRLIVTM

-65 NIVDSAFVARISED
+65 NIADSAFVARISED

-90 QLLMIAVATGAA
+90 QLLMIAVATGTG
-102 VGVDA
+102 VGVNA

-115 KKQDE
+115 KKQEE
-120 ANAVAVNG
+120 ANAVAANG
-128 IFLSVCFWLVFAVLG
+128 VFLSVCFWLVFAALG
-143 LLFGQQF
+143 LLFGRSF
-150 IAMFTDSPAVI
+150 IALFTDAPAVI
-161 DMGTGYV
+161 EMGTSYV

-209 ILDPIMIFG
+209 ILDPILICG
-218 LFGFPALGTTG
+218 LFGCPVLGTTG

-235 ISQIIAM
+235 LSQIIAM
-242 MIGFAINVR
+242 GIGFFINVR
-251 FNHDVRIHVRGF
+251 FNHDVRLHLRGF
-263 RPDGKIIAEIV
+263 RPDSRILGEIV

-335 YNFGA
+335 YNYGA
-340 KNRRRIERITRYAL
+340 KNRRRIQRITRYAL
-354 LLALGIM
+354 YLAVGIM
-361 AAGTVLFELL
+361 AAGTILFELI

-378 FDASDAML
+378 FDASSAML

-391 AIRIISASFCFAG
+391 AIRIISVSFCFAG
-404 ISVILCGCMQGLG
+404 ASVILSGCMQGLG

-430 LIVILPA
+430 LIIILPA

-447 AVWFAFLLAEAA
+447 AIWFAFLLSEAV
-459 GLAAAVALHHQVR
+459 GLAAALLLHRHVT
-472 RRLLDKL
+472 RRLLEPL
-479 S
+479 E

>member
-1 MQSFSFFIRLCSLW
+1 
-15 RGARF
+15 
-20 SAMITIRIE
+20 
-29 VQAMAAENKMG
+29 MASENKMG
-40 TLPEGRLIVTM
+40 TMPEGKLIVTM

-90 QLLMIAVATGAA
+90 QLLMIAVATGTG
-102 VGVDA
+102 VGVNA

-115 KKQDE
+115 KRQAE
-120 ANAVAVNG
+120 ANAVAING
-128 IFLSVCFWLVFAVLG
+128 VFLSVCFWLVFAVLG
-143 LLFGQQF
+143 LLFGRAF
-150 IAMFTDSPAVI
+150 IAAFTEVPAVI
-161 DMGTGYV
+161 EMGTSYV

-218 LFGFPALGTTG
+218 LLGCPALGTTG

-235 ISQIIAM
+235 LSQIIAM
-242 MIGFAINVR
+242 SIGFFINVR
-251 FNHDVRIHVRGF
+251 FNHDVQLHLRGF
-263 RPDGKIIAEIV
+263 RPDGAILGEIV

-280 AVQQSLLSVLTVGLN
+280 AVQQSLMSVLTVGLN

-354 LLALGIM
+354 YLAIGIM
-361 AAGTVLFELL
+361 AAGTVLFEAL

-386 AIGVP
+386 ALGVP
-391 AIRIISASFCFAG
+391 GIRIISASFCFAG
-404 ISVILCGCMQGLG
+404 ASVILSGCMQGLG

-437 AVLLSRISLT
+437 AVLLARVSLN
-447 AVWFAFLLAEAA
+447 AVWFAFPLAEAA
-459 GLAAAVALHHQVR
+459 GLAAALLLHRRVT
-472 RRLLDKL
+472 RRLLAPL
-479 S
+479 G

>member
-1 MQSFSFFIRLCSLW
+1 
-15 RGARF
+15 
-20 SAMITIRIE
+20 
-29 VQAMAAENKMG
+29 MASENKMG
-40 TLPEGRLIVTM
+40 TMPEGPLIITM

-90 QLLMIAVATGAA
+90 QLLMIAVATGTG
-102 VGVDA
+102 VGVNA

-115 KKQDE
+115 KKQEE

-128 IFLSVCFWLVFAVLG
+128 VFLSVCFWLVFAVLG
-143 LLFGQQF
+143 LLFGRGF
-150 IAMFTDSPAVI
+150 IALFTDVPAVI
-161 DMGTGYV
+161 DMGTSYV

-235 ISQIIAM
+235 LSQIIAM
-242 MIGFAINVR
+242 SIGFFINVR
-251 FNHDVRIHVRGF
+251 FNHDVRLHLRGF
-263 RPDGKIIAEIV
+263 RPDGGILGEIV

-280 AVQQSLLSVLTVGLN
+280 AVQQSLLSILTVGLN

-354 LLALGIM
+354 YLAIGIM
-361 AAGTVLFELL
+361 AAGTVLFELI

-386 AIGVP
+386 FIGVP
-391 AIRIISASFCFAG
+391 AIRIISLSFCFAG
-404 ISVILCGCMQGLG
+404 ASVILSGCMQGLG
-417 RGSESLWVALLRQ
+417 RGNESLWVALTRQ
-430 LIVILPA
+430 FIVILPA
-437 AVLLSRISLT
+437 AVLLSRLSLT
-447 AVWFAFLLAEAA
+447 AVWFAFPLAEAV
-459 GLAAAVALHHQVR
+459 GLAAAIALHRRVS
-472 RRLLDKL
+472 RRLLQPLK
-479 S
+479 

>member
-1 MQSFSFFIRLCSLW
+1 MS
-15 RGARF
+15 G
-20 SAMITIRIE
+20 
-29 VQAMAAENKMG
+29 ENKMG
-40 TLPEGRLIVTM
+40 TMPEGRLIVTM

-90 QLLMIAVATGAA
+90 QLLMIAVATGAG
-102 VGVDA
+102 VGVNA

-115 KKQDE
+115 HKQAE
-120 ANAVAVNG
+120 ADAVAVNG
-128 IFLSVCFWLVFAVLG
+128 VFLSVCCWLVFAVLG
-143 LLFGQQF
+143 LAFGRSF
-150 IAMFTDSPAVI
+150 IAAFTDAPAVI
-161 DMGTGYV
+161 DMGMSYV
-168 TVVTVAS
+168 TVVTAAS

-209 ILDPIMIFG
+209 VLDPLLIFG
-218 LFGFPALGTTG
+218 LAGFPALGTTG

-235 ISQIIAM
+235 LSQIIAM
-242 MIGFAINVR
+242 AIGFFINVK
-251 FNHDVRIHVRGF
+251 FNHDVHLHIRAF
-263 RPDGKIIAEIV
+263 RPDGGILLEIV

-328 ALIPMIG
+328 ALIPMVG

-340 KNRRRIERITRYAL
+340 KQRRRIGRITRYAL
-354 LLALGIM
+354 CLAVGIM
-361 AAGTVLFELL
+361 AAGTVLFEAL

-386 AIGVP
+386 ALGVP
-391 AIRIISASFCFAG
+391 GIRTIALSFCFAG
-404 ISVILCGCMQGLG
+404 ASVILCGCMQGLG
-417 RGSESLWVALLRQ
+417 RGGASLWVALVRQ
-430 LIVILPA
+430 LVVVLPA
-437 AVLLSRISLT
+437 AALLAQHSLT
-447 AVWFAFLLAEAA
+447 AVWLAFPLAEGC
-459 GLAAAVALHHQVR
+459 GLVLAVLLYRRVT
-472 RRLLDKL
+472 RRLLAQL
-479 S
+479 P

>member
-1 MQSFSFFIRLCSLW
+1 
-15 RGARF
+15 
-20 SAMITIRIE
+20 
-29 VQAMAAENKMG
+29 MASENKMG
-40 TLPEGRLIVTM
+40 TMPEGKLIVTM

-90 QLLMIAVATGAA
+90 QLLMIAVATGTG
-102 VGVDA
+102 VGVNA

-115 KKQDE
+115 KRQAE

-128 IFLSVCFWLVFAVLG
+128 VFLSVCFWLVFAVLG
-143 LLFGQQF
+143 LLFGRAF
-150 IAMFTDSPAVI
+150 IAAFTEVPAVI
-161 DMGTGYV
+161 EMGTSYV

-218 LFGFPALGTTG
+218 LLGFPALGTTG

-235 ISQIIAM
+235 LSQIIAM
-242 MIGFAINVR
+242 SIGFFINVR
-251 FNHDVRIHVRGF
+251 FNHNVQLQVRGF
-263 RPDGKIIAEIV
+263 RPDGAILGEIV

-280 AVQQSLLSVLTVGLN
+280 TVQQSLLSILTVGLN

-354 LLALGIM
+354 YLAVGIM
-361 AAGTVLFELL
+361 AAGTVLFEAL

-386 AIGVP
+386 ALGVP

-404 ISVILCGCMQGLG
+404 ASVILSGCMQGLG

-437 AVLLSRISLT
+437 AVLLARVSLN
-447 AVWFAFLLAEAA
+447 AVWFAFPLAEAA
-459 GLAAAVALHHQVR
+459 GLAAALLLHRRVT
-472 RRLLDKL
+472 RRLLAPL
-479 S
+479 G

>member
-1 MQSFSFFIRLCSLW
+1 
-15 RGARF
+15 
-20 SAMITIRIE
+20 
-29 VQAMAAENKMG
+29 MATENKMG
-40 TLPEGRLIVTM
+40 TMPEGKLIVTM

-90 QLLMIAVATGAA
+90 QLLMIAVATGAG
-102 VGVDA
+102 VGVNA

-115 KKQDE
+115 KKQAE
-120 ANAVAVNG
+120 ADAVAVNG
-128 IFLSVCFWLVFAVLG
+128 VFLSVCFWLVFAVLG
-143 LLFGQQF
+143 LLFGRAF
-150 IAMFTDSPAVI
+150 IAAFTDVPAVV
-161 DMGTGYV
+161 DMGTSYV

-194 VYHMVTQLIGAVLNC
+194 VYHMITQLIGAVLNC
-209 ILDPIMIFG
+209 VLDPLLIFG
-218 LFGFPALGTTG
+218 LAGFPALGTTG

-235 ISQIIAM
+235 ISQITAM
-242 MIGFAINVR
+242 AIGFFINIK
-251 FNHDVRIHVRGF
+251 FNHDVHLRVRGF
-263 RPDGKIIAEIV
+263 RPDAEILGGII

-280 AVQQSLLSVLTVGLN
+280 AVQQSLMSVLTVGLN

-340 KNRRRIERITRYAL
+340 QNRRRIERITRYAL
-354 LLALGIM
+354 YLAVGIM
-361 AAGTVLFELL
+361 AAGTVLFEAL

-391 AIRIISASFCFAG
+391 GIRTIALSFCFAG
-404 ISVILCGCMQGLG
+404 ASVILSGCMQGLG
-417 RGSESLWVALLRQ
+417 RGGESLWVALVRQ
-430 LIVILPA
+430 LIVVLPA
-437 AVLLSRISLT
+437 AVLLAQISLN
-447 AVWFAFLLAEAA
+447 AVWLSFPLAETA
-459 GLAAAVALHHQVR
+459 GFVLAVLLHR
-472 RRLLDKL
+472 RVTQRLFAPLP
-479 S
+479 

>member
-1 MQSFSFFIRLCSLW
+1 
-15 RGARF
+15 
-20 SAMITIRIE
+20 
-29 VQAMAAENKMG
+29 MAAENKMG
-40 TLPEGRLIVTM
+40 TMPEGRLIVTM

-90 QLLMIAVATGAA
+90 QLLMIAVATGTG
-102 VGVDA
+102 VGVNA
-107 LLSRRLGQ
+107 LLSRRLGE
-115 KKQDE
+115 KKQE
-120 ANAVAVNG
+120 AANAVAING
-128 IFLSVCFWLVFAVLG
+128 IFLSVCCWLVFAVLG
-143 LLFGQQF
+143 VLFGRQF
-150 IAMFTDSPAVI
+150 IALFTEVPAI
-161 DMGTGYV
+161 IEMGTGYV

-194 VYHMVTQLIGAVLNC
+194 VYHMVTQLIGALLNC

-218 LFGFPALGTTG
+218 WFGCPALGTTG

-242 MIGFAINVR
+242 SIGFAINVR
-251 FNHDVRIHVRGF
+251 LNHDVRIHIRGF
-263 RPDGKIIAEIV
+263 RPDAAILGEIV

-280 AVQQSLLSVLTVGLN
+280 ALQQSLLSVLTVGLN

-340 KNRRRIERITRYAL
+340 KNRRRIERITRFAL

-391 AIRIISASFCFAG
+391 GIRIISVSFCLAG
-404 ISVILCGCMQGLG
+404 VSVILCGCMQGLG
-417 RGSESLWVALLRQ
+417 RGNESLAVALLRQ
-430 LIVILPA
+430 LIVILPVA
-437 AVLLSRISLT
+437 AVLSRISLD
-447 AVWFAFLLAEAA
+447 AVWFSFPIAEAIGLLAAF
-459 GLAAAVALHHQVR
+459 VLHRWVSR
-472 RRLLDKL
+472 RMLDKL
-479 S
+479 PQQKS